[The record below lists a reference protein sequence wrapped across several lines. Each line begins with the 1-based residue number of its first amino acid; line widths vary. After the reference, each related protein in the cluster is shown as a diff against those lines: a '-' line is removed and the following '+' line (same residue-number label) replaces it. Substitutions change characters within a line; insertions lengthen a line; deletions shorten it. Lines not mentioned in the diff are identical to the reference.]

1 MAVASPYL
9 RQEPAS
15 RHLWLLAAFALVAFA
30 AGLGVALAYGEIE
43 AFFVAASL
51 VAALAVVFDFR
62 IGVVLLVL
70 LLPLSATQL
79 FPYGLMGIPGLNPMN
94 VMVMA
99 TLAAYLLHGGKL
111 RQLVPAPVLWLLV
124 VPIVAAGLVG
134 MRHVGDI
141 AAVFYETESLIV
153 TGPLGYLQQF
163 VLRPLLIIAVT
174 LLLAVAVT
182 RSQKPER
189 FLAPIIATVWLMGL
203 IELVFIA
210 LSGTPLGA
218 LASASAR
225 GFYEDI
231 GIHANELG
239 RVFMVAYALL
249 LFVWWETRQAALKS
263 VLFLTLGI
271 ACLAMVLTFSRGA
284 LLGFFVVNGLF
295 LMWKFNAKTL
305 GLALFAGAIAAVLA
319 PEYLWSRMTFGFE
332 DDMNA
337 VSADRIEGIWLPL
350 LPEIWKSPLWG
361 NGLGFTMWSPPML
374 SGVMLPAG
382 HPHNAYLEAVLDV
395 GFIGLTLMLL
405 FYWYVWK
412 GFRTLGSNAFLSPEM
427 RGLFQGASA
436 ALITFVITGASGSSL
451 RPEGEF
457 CFLWLA
463 IGMMYGMLARKP
475 AG

>member
-15 RHLWLLAAFALVAFA
+15 THLWLLAAFGLVAFA
-30 AGLGVALAYGEIE
+30 AGLGVALAYGEIQ
-43 AFFVAASL
+43 AFFLAASL

-70 LLPLSATQL
+70 MLPLSATQL
-79 FPYGLMGIPGLNPMN
+79 FPYSLMGMPGLNPMN
-94 VMVMA
+94 VLVMA

-111 RQLVPAPVLWLLV
+111 RQLAPAPVVWLLV
-124 VPIVAAGLVG
+124 VPIVVAGLLG
-134 MRHVGDI
+134 MQHIDEI
-141 AAVFYETESLIV
+141 AEVFFETESLLV
-153 TGPLGYLQQF
+153 TPLGYLQQF
-163 VLRPLLIIAVT
+163 VLRPLLLIAVA

-182 RSQKPER
+182 RSAKPER
-189 FLAPIIATVWLMGL
+189 FLAPIIGAVWLMGL

-249 LFVWWETRQAALKS
+249 LFVWWETRQAALKA

-271 ACLAMVLTFSRGA
+271 ACIAMVLTFSRGA

-295 LMWKFNAKTL
+295 LMWKFNARTL
-305 GLALFAGAIAAVLA
+305 ALALFAGAFAAVLA
-319 PEYLWSRMTFGFE
+319 PEYLWSRMTFGFD

-337 VSADRIEGIWLPL
+337 VSADRIDGIWLPL

-361 NGLGFTMWSPPML
+361 NGLASTMWSPPMVA
-374 SGVMLPAG
+374 GTMLPAG

-395 GFIGLTLMLL
+395 GFIGLALMLL
-405 FYWYVWK
+405 FYWHVWK

-457 CFLWLA
+457 CILWLA

>member
-1 MAVASPYL
+1 
-9 RQEPAS
+9 
-15 RHLWLLAAFALVAFA
+15 
-30 AGLGVALAYGEIE
+30 
-43 AFFVAASL
+43 
-51 VAALAVVFDFR
+51 
-62 IGVVLLVL
+62 
-70 LLPLSATQL
+70 
-79 FPYGLMGIPGLNPMN
+79 
-94 VMVMA
+94 
-99 TLAAYLLHGGKL
+99 
-111 RQLVPAPVLWLLV
+111 VLWLLV
-124 VPIVAAGLVG
+124 VPIVAAGLLG
-134 MRHVGDI
+134 MSHVDEI
-141 AAVFYETESLIV
+141 AEVFFETESLLV
-153 TGPLGYLQQF
+153 TPLGYLQQF
-163 VLRPLLIIAVT
+163 VLRPLLLIAVA

-182 RSQKPER
+182 RSAKPER
-189 FLAPIIATVWLMGL
+189 FLAPIIAAVWLMGL

-249 LFVWWETRQAALKS
+249 LFVWWETRQTALKT

-271 ACLAMVLTFSRGA
+271 ACIAMVLTFSRGA

-295 LMWKFNAKTL
+295 LMWKFNARTL
-305 GLALFAGAIAAVLA
+305 ALALFAGAFAAVLA
-319 PEYLWSRMTFGFE
+319 PEYLWSRMTFGF
-332 DDMNA
+332 DADMNA

-361 NGLGFTMWSPPML
+361 NGLAFTMWSPPMVA
-374 SGVMLPAG
+374 GTMLPAG

-395 GFIGLTLMLL
+395 GFIGLALMLL
-405 FYWYVWK
+405 FYWHVWK

-436 ALITFVITGASGSSL
+436 ALVTFVITGASGSSL

-457 CFLWLA
+457 CMLWLA